1 MMTRV
6 AFSGCCW
13 QSTNEPGSEA
23 PHRHVDEVSFKAAM
37 RRLATGVAVV
47 TSGDQTVCNGMTAT
61 AICSVSTAPPLVV
74 AVVNCASR
82 SNALI
87 RQTGV
92 FAINLLGEEQR
103 DLALRFA
110 ASSNKSFDDTAHW
123 IGQTGCPLLNGCVAV
138 LECRLHSA
146 HEVATHTMFVGRVVN
161 VLDRPAPPL
170 IHHDGNF
177 AGLR

>member
-1 MMTRV
+1 MIAKS

-13 QSTNEPGSEA
+13 QSTNDPESAA
-23 PHRHVDEVSFKAAM
+23 PHRLVDENSFKAAM

-47 TSGDQTVCNGMTAT
+47 TSSDGVGSNGMTAT
-61 AICSVSTAPPLVV
+61 AICSVSAAPPLVV
-74 AVVNCASR
+74 AVINRASR

-92 FAINLLGEEQR
+92 FAVNLLSEDQR
-103 DLALRFA
+103 SLAMRFA
-110 ASSNKSFDDTAHW
+110 ASSNKSFGDTAHW
-123 IGQTGCPLLNGCVAV
+123 IGQTGCPILEGCVAA
-138 LECRLHSA
+138 LECMLHSA

-170 IHHDGNF
+170 IHHDGTF
-177 AGLR
+177 ARLR